1 MRHSVF
7 PVIRNIQPR
16 GLEHR
21 GKEGNVLIS
30 RLYWALVAGKAE
42 EMMRLPEGLFARANY
57 QIHADAEPKAKLN
70 GIRRLR
76 RRS

>member
-1 MRHSVF
+1 M
-7 PVIRNIQPR
+7 IRNIQPR
-16 GLEHR
+16 VPELG

-30 RLYWALVAGKAE
+30 KLYRALVAGKPE
-42 EMMRLPEGLFARANY
+42 EMMRLLEGMFARANY
-57 QIHADAEPKAKLN
+57 QIQGNAEPKAKLN

>member
-1 MRHSVF
+1 MRRDVS
-7 PVIRNIQPR
+7 PATSLRTGSN
-16 GLEHR
+16 GLR
-21 GKEGNVLIS
+21 YRFFASLRTTV
-30 RLYWALVAGKAE
+30 YWRSLRQW

-57 QIHADAEPKAKLN
+57 QIYADAEPKAKLN